1 MEVSIIKSGRR
12 YVGEFTVT
20 EDFNLHVE
28 KKCSGYMSLSQRTTD
43 EGDYASLQG
52 AGQAFYNQVID
63 MDIQAAIYPK
73 YLLIESEVPI
83 VKCIVTYNS

>member
-28 KKCSGYMSLSQRTTD
+28 KECSGYMSLSQRTTD
-43 EGDYASLQG
+43 EGDYASLQN

-73 YLLIESEVPI
+73 HLLIESEVPI
-83 VKCIVTYNS
+83 IKCIVTYNS

>member
-28 KKCSGYMSLSQRTTD
+28 KECAGYMSLSQRTTD
-43 EGDYASLQG
+43 KGDYASLQN
-52 AGQAFYNQVID
+52 AGQVFYNQVID
-63 MDIQAAIYPK
+63 IDIQAAIYPK

-83 VKCIVTYNS
+83 IKCIVTYN